1 MRFSHLDHVGIAVE
15 DFSAAVARFTALHG
29 APPAHVTIV
38 PSEHVQVAM
47 FAVGPTKIEL
57 LAATDPQSPIARF
70 IAKRGPGLH
79 HIAYAVTDFEASVAA
94 LQAEGFTPI
103 QRPPAPGAE
112 GGRFAFFHP
121 KETGGVLIEIVT
133 ANFSM

>member
-15 DFSAAVARFTALHG
+15 DFEAAVTRYTALHG
-29 APPAHVTIV
+29 VPPAHVTTV
-38 PSEHVQVAM
+38 PSEQVQVAM

-79 HIAYAVTDFEASVAA
+79 HIAYAVTDFDASVAA
-94 LQAEGFTPI
+94 LQAEGLTPI
-103 QRPPAPGAE
+103 QRPTAFGAE
-112 GGRFAFFHP
+112 GHRVAFFHP
-121 KETGGVLIEIVT
+121 KETGGVLIEIVS
-133 ANFSM
+133 ANFSK